1 MICKLNYQWTTF
13 TFQIS
18 LVLYGSSN
26 WNKAMHNAF
35 SAIECQSVAIRTAIC
50 VWRSLWKSCPNLA
63 DVEKEAEKKTEKA
76 TSTRQVSYSAM
87 ADGAISSRFSM
98 LHSSRNSRIG
108 DGCEPTEMYAIRA
121 RFFTS
126 PTALPCTAA
135 AKPTVWTLWLRSD
148 LTALSAQICVQNL

>member
-63 DVEKEAEKKTEKA
+63 DVEKDAEKKQKQQHQRDKFRTQQWQMEQSPPGFPCSILPETPGSETA
-76 TSTRQVSYSAM
+76 VNQQRCMPLEQGSSPARQHCPAQQQQNQQ
-87 ADGAISSRFSM
+87 FE
-98 LHSSRNSRIG
+98 L
-108 DGCEPTEMYAIRA
+108 
-121 RFFTS
+121 F
-126 PTALPCTAA
+126 
-135 AKPTVWTLWLRSD
+135 D
-148 LTALSAQICVQNL
+148 LDQI